1 MLDNIKYIDS
11 DLIKANEKQPR
22 KEFNDE
28 TIKELA
34 SSIKKRGILQPII
47 VTKKEDKYIIVAGER
62 RFRASNIAGIKTIPC
77 IIKELSDE
85 EIIEIALLENI
96 QREDLNVFEE
106 ALAYKNVMEKKLIT
120 QAELAETIGKSRPY
134 ISNTIRMLKLNE
146 EVIDMIIQNKLSS
159 GHGKAILKLK
169 DKDKQLQVAKDVI
182 KNNMSVRKTEEYINR
197 LTKKENK
204 KDIFEIDIEER
215 LIEKFNT
222 KVSIKRGSK
231 KGKIEIE
238 YYNEDS
244 LNDIIQKLLDS

>member
-11 DLIKANEKQPR
+11 NLIKTNEKQPR

-34 SSIKKRGILQPII
+34 SSIKRRGILQPII
-47 VTKKEDKYIIVAGER
+47 VTKKADKYIIVAGER
-62 RFRASNIAGIKTIPC
+62 RFKAANICKIKQIPC
-77 IIKELSDE
+77 IVKDLSDE

-106 ALAYKNVMEKKLIT
+106 ALAYKNVMQKNLIT

-146 EVIDMIIQNKLSS
+146 EVINMIIKNQLSS

-169 DKDKQLQVAKDVI
+169 DKEKQLQVAKDVI

-197 LTKKENK
+197 LTKEKNKE
-204 KDIFEIDIEER
+204 DIFQKDVEER